1 MKLLVQGSIVLSPP
15 RVGMHSGLYV
25 KKSILKLFFEAFIID
40 VMCRPC
46 ATVGDWYVANRNIT
60 GSVFWSFKWHSSAA
74 DYATFHLYMFE
85 HKESLPVETR
95 FILTQVERGRINPTV
110 SVPLSWMKVK
120 SLRCRFAIPYAVR
133 SMRNTDLQV
142 VVFV

>member
-1 MKLLVQGSIVLSPP
+1 
-15 RVGMHSGLYV
+15 
-25 KKSILKLFFEAFIID
+25 
-40 VMCRPC
+40 
-46 ATVGDWYVANRNIT
+46 
-60 GSVFWSFKWHSSAA
+60 
-74 DYATFHLYMFE
+74 MFE

-110 SVPLSWMKVK
+110 SVPVSWMKVK
-120 SLRCRFAIPYAVR
+120 SLRYWFAIPYAVR